1 MVPPLPLCENGVAL
15 TVYAYNK
22 LSLSDNFQGVQ
33 TMKNIGMR
41 YFAFS
46 GNNLRGRP
54 GQPDAR
60 YGYSLLA
67 CLLLAILPGC
77 TSLDSDFETPTVT
90 INSFRAIPSESGTPS
105 FEIELRVINPNRE
118 ALELQGVA
126 YTIELEGRKLV
137 TGVGKDLPVIPGYS
151 EGVFTVT
158 ASASLF
164 QGLRLIT
171 DLMNT
176 PKEKLSY
183 EVSTK
188 LDVGTFRPAIRVTDS
203 GEISLAPSSN

>member
-1 MVPPLPLCENGVAL
+1 
-15 TVYAYNK
+15 
-22 LSLSDNFQGVQ
+22 
-33 TMKNIGMR
+33 MKSISMR
-41 YFAFS
+41 YLALS
-46 GNNLRGRP
+46 CSNLCGQRARP
-54 GQPDAR
+54 GAPL
-60 YGYSLLA
+60 GYSLLA
-67 CLLLAILPGC
+67 SLLLAVLPGC

-90 INSFRAIPSESGTPS
+90 INSFRAVPSESGAPS

-137 TGVGKDLPVIPGYS
+137 TGVGKDLPVIPAYS

-171 DLMNT
+171 DLMNS
-176 PKEKLSY
+176 PKATLSY

-188 LDVGTFRPAIRVTDS
+188 LDVGTFRPAIRVKDA
-203 GEISLAPSSN
+203 GEISLAPSVN